1 MTRERTRPAQPQT
14 VRYEGRFIAARP
26 GPAFARGADLCA
38 SSYPATIELF
48 DVGGVPAIR
57 GIELGVHFGAG
68 GDSDII
74 AHSYD
79 ASSPVS
85 LAHESYAVSRAS
97 RFSATGGDCAPQ
109 ARYRI
114 RPFLGG
120 ARVDPRA
127 VPQLPDTFLFDE
139 LDARLVHGP
148 VLWRLLAHSPGS
160 ATVELGTIALD
171 ARVRDYVP
179 AELAE
184 TR

>member
-1 MTRERTRPAQPQT
+1 MTGERSRQVQPQT
-14 VRYEGRFIAARP
+14 VRYEGRFIPARP
-26 GPAFARGADLCA
+26 EPAFARGVHLGRR
-38 SSYPATIELF
+38 SYRATIELF

-57 GIELGVHFGAG
+57 GIEVRVHFGAG
-68 GDSDII
+68 SYSDII

-97 RFSATGGDCAPQ
+97 RFSAAGGDCAPQ
-109 ARYRI
+109 ARCRI

-120 ARVDPRA
+120 ARIDPGSA
-127 VPQLPDTFLFDE
+127 TQLPDTFLFDE

-148 VLWRLLAHSPGS
+148 VLWRLLAQSAGS
-160 ATVELGTIALD
+160 ATVKLGTIALD